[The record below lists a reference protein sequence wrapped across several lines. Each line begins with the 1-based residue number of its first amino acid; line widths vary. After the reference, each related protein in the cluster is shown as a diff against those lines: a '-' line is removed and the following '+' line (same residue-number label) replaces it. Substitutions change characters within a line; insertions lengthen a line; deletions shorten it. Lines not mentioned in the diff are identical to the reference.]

1 MKKIFDQKGTFSAC
15 AAAEAYCESL
25 GLSVGTP
32 QKNKPR
38 GLKRGDVDIYKWS
51 TLSFVEIAQMDGRMT
66 GDLREG
72 PVVVDI
78 KDDVFAAITQH
89 KKVV

>member
-1 MKKIFDQKGTFSAC
+1 
-15 AAAEAYCESL
+15 
-25 GLSVGTP
+25 
-32 QKNKPR
+32 
-38 GLKRGDVDIYKWS
+38 
-51 TLSFVEIAQMDGRMT
+51 MT